1 MEIDALKFTVLFS
14 STFVYGDQLHRKYN
28 LSLLNCP
35 VKTQKANFVLK
46 SLKKTTMTQKRY
58 KKKTDPSSTNSRY

>member
-14 STFVYGDQLHRKYN
+14 STFVYGGKISRQNGQNSKDKL
-28 LSLLNCP
+28 C
-35 VKTQKANFVLK
+35 FE

>member
-14 STFVYGDQLHRKYN
+14 STFVYGVETK
-28 LSLLNCP
+28 SL
-35 VKTQKANFVLK
+35 VKTQKTNFVLK